1 MVSVTPGGKGG
12 ANSSSQRVPKSHQ
25 EGTVKGGP
33 RVTGRSPLREA
44 CHVGLKSHRGEP
56 ARRSLPICVWGYSI
70 PIGPSTLLME
80 GPDIAPDKGY
90 PLDRAGRQI

>member
-56 ARRSLPICVWGYSI
+56 ARRSLPGVAFQFVCGDI
-70 PIGPSTLLME
+70 PSQ
-80 GPDIAPDKGY
+80 KGL
-90 PLDRAGRQI
+90 PPFSWRGQT

>member
-25 EGTVKGGP
+25 EGIVKGGP

-44 CHVGLKSHRGEP
+44 CHVELKSHRGEP
-56 ARRSLPICVWGYSI
+56 ARRRYFI
-70 PIGPSTLLME
+70 PIGPSTLLMK